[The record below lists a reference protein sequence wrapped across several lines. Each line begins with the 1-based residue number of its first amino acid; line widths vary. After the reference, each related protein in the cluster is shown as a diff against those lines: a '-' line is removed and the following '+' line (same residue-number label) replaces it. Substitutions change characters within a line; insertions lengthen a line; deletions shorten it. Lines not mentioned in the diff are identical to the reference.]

1 MIEACLIGPSIP
13 LCVSLRAPSGRGG
26 LSRCSGGTCAREVSA
41 VSKATDRDLIA
52 KLDDRLRHAIQ
63 YQRDAE
69 LAIED
74 ATELLVALK
83 AVWQSREEKNDG

>member
-1 MIEACLIGPSIP
+1 
-13 LCVSLRAPSGRGG
+13 
-26 LSRCSGGTCAREVSA
+26 